1 LQQNVV
7 AYLNID
13 VSVSGNNF
21 HGSASPSLANLLRD
35 AALEIEHPSN
45 PNRTLWEMQDGGNW
59 TSYNADVKGLFDK
72 DPHASSVNSIGIKA
86 LG

>member
-1 LQQNVV
+1 M

-35 AALEIEHPSN
+35 AAIEIEHPN
-45 PNRTLWEMQDGGNW
+45 DANRTLWQMQDGGDW
-59 TSYNADVKGLFDK
+59 TIYNTKVKQLSVADDSAF
-72 DPHASSVNSIGIKA
+72 ASNSIGVKA

>member
-1 LQQNVV
+1 MV

-35 AALEIEHPSN
+35 AAMAIEHPNDSS
-45 PNRTLWEMQDGGNW
+45 RTLWDMQDGGDWMTYNTEVRGLSLED
-59 TSYNADVKGLFDK
+59 TS
-72 DPHASSVNSIGIKA
+72 ASSVNSIGIKA